1 MWAAAFGEG
10 AEAGMG
16 DIVTFQGLSVEQQ
29 EYVAG
34 WAHNFILRFPVV
46 GVLREATGHG
56 GSGGS
61 GGH

>member
-1 MWAAAFGEG
+1 
-10 AEAGMG
+10 MG